1 MLGRKTD
8 NSSSFN
14 DADPKRGP
22 LYCRW
27 PCTHMNTG
35 NTKCTQWIWEKRRTH
50 KMEGNGAKD
59 KGGVGS
65 GEQCL
70 NKIVHAH
77 NENFG

>member
-1 MLGRKTD
+1 
-8 NSSSFN
+8 
-14 DADPKRGP
+14 
-22 LYCRW
+22 
-27 PCTHMNTG
+27 
-35 NTKCTQWIWEKRRTH
+35 
-50 KMEGNGAKD
+50 MEGNGAKD